1 MGPQGLQGSVC
12 GNLGRAAGWREEAQ
26 GLAVEAVLQ
35 DTGSS
40 WHSGFPAVG
49 AGVRYQTG
57 NRLLPKGT
65 FGRHREGWASLLG
78 VFREQISEGLGVG
91 KGVPGKAH

>member
-12 GNLGRAAGWREEAQ
+12 GNLGRAAGGREEAQ
-26 GLAVEAVLQ
+26 GWAVEAVLQ
-35 DTGSS
+35 DAGSS